1 MRVGSVVKFKDRWDD
16 NENPILGIVTKM
28 FTPNEV
34 TVRYC
39 YSDLTILHNEYGEGT
54 RCFTS
59 RLVVIKE

>member
-16 NENPILGIVTKM
+16 NDNSILGIVTRIIGLK
-28 FTPNEV
+28 EV

-39 YSDLTILHNEYGEGT
+39 YSDVTVLHNRYGEDL
-54 RCFTS
+54 RCFKT